1 MHPYFAPLTH
11 ILETDYNTVLRS
23 TASHIPTAL
32 IVLEMLQCIQDQIRI
47 DSTCAPVTE
56 AGRKYKS
63 LEIELSSHESLL
75 LDAFSTFAREA
86 STKMGGLCPAPS
98 TPPIQFERW
107 TVLASPHVHKTAR
120 TQFERRTH
128 TRLLQVSNLHP
139 ELVSKLVWYLRQHS
153 PPDVMVDY
161 RLHSYLPLS

>member
-1 MHPYFAPLTH
+1 M
-11 ILETDYNTVLRS
+11 IET
-23 TASHIPTAL
+23 
-32 IVLEMLQCIQDQIRI
+32 IQDQIKLDYI
-47 DSTCAPVTE
+47 DAPTKEV
-56 AGRKYKS
+56 ARKYKS

-120 TQFERRTH
+120 TQFERREH
-128 TRLLQVSNLHP
+128 SRLLQVSNLHP
-139 ELVSKLVWYLRQHS
+139 ELVPKLVWYLRQHS
-153 PPDVMVDY
+153 PPDVKVDC
-161 RLHSYLPLS
+161 RIHSYIPL